1 MKKNIF
7 TLAFM
12 ALIPLFASCNKTIQ
26 EGTPEAFGFL
36 SFNGAINVDD
46 AVETK
51 AATAASGNYSIFI
64 TDAEGTEVLSTTYSE
79 VKAKDGKLSLS
90 AGTYTLEA
98 RSTAE
103 EVPASAK
110 EQPIYGTSK
119 SFTITAGETTEI
131 GSLTCTLLQCKVTV
145 SYSDDFLAMVP
156 SGTTTVTVKAGYP
169 QVFELST
176 DSAGKQSY
184 DQSAAYFAVNNG
196 ANTSMEVVF
205 KGSMRAD
212 DGSLKNATQTKTFT
226 GIQPKQWR
234 QIKFIKK
241 VDAEGTASFDI
252 TIDDLV
258 DDATLNNSINDTAE
272 NIIGEDPDAPKG
284 DGGITLAL
292 DHDAGCDVEFTDL
305 ENLVIP
311 TVATRD
317 ICLKLKCEVPNGV
330 KKFTVDIASTNTS
343 FVTAVEA
350 AKATNLDLINPIEDN
365 MIIFSVVPFPYGA
378 DLAGKT
384 SIDFDLSAAQDAI
397 LPYQG
402 THTFTMNITDK
413 KGCKKS
419 IPVVMVVE

>member
-1 MKKNIF
+1 MKKKNIIIAV
-7 TLAFM
+7 AFI
-12 ALIPLFASCNKTIQ
+12 ALISLFPSCKKNISTQ
-26 EGTPEAFGFL
+26 APDAFGFL
-36 SFNGAINVDD
+36 SFNGAISIDEAVD
-46 AVETK
+46 TK

-64 TDAEGTEVLSTTYSE
+64 TDAEGATVLSTTYSD
-79 VKAKDGKLSLS
+79 VKAKDNKLSLS

-103 EVPASAK
+103 AVPASAK
-110 EQPIYGTSK
+110 EQPVYGISK

-145 SYSDDFLAMVP
+145 SYSDDFLAMVTGNG
-156 SGTTTVTVKAGYP
+156 STTVTVTSGYP
-169 QVFELST
+169 QTFDLTYASG
-176 DSAGKQSY
+176 AKSY

-196 ANTSMEVVF
+196 ESTSMEVVF
-205 KGSMRAD
+205 KGLI
-212 DGSLKNATQTKTFT
+212 DGKSQKMTKTFT

-241 VDAEGTASFDI
+241 VAAEGTASFDI

-258 DDATLNNSINDTAE
+258 DDAALNNSIDDIAE
-272 NIIGEDPDAPKG
+272 NIIGDDPDAPKG

-292 DHDAGCDVEFTDL
+292 DHTAGCDEEFTDL

-311 TVATRD
+311 QVSERD
-317 ICLKLKCEVPNGV
+317 ICLRLKCEVPNGV
-330 KKFTVDIASTNTS
+330 KKFTVDIASTNAN

-350 AKATNLDLINPIEDN
+350 ADAMNLDLINPTEDN

-402 THTFTMNITDK
+402 RHTFTMNITDA
-413 KGCKKS
+413 KGCKKA

>member
-7 TLAFM
+7 II
-12 ALIPLFASCNKTIQ
+12 ALIAFVSLFSSCRKEVAT
-26 EGTPEAFGFL
+26 TPDAFGFL
-36 SFNGAINVDD
+36 SFDGTISVDD

-51 AATAASGNYSIFI
+51 SATAASGNYSIFI
-64 TDAEGTEVLSTTYSE
+64 TDSEGKTISTTYSE
-79 VKAKDGKLSLS
+79 IKAKDNKLSLS

-103 EVPASAK
+103 AVPYSAK
-110 EQPIYGTSK
+110 EQPVYGTTK
-119 SFTITAGETTEI
+119 DFTITAGETTTV
-131 GSLTCTLLQCKVTV
+131 GSLTCTLLQCKATV
-145 SYSDDFLAMVP
+145 SYSDEFLAMVTGN
-156 SGTTTVTVKAGYP
+156 GTTTVTVTAGYP
-169 QVFELST
+169 QTFDLTYASGAT
-176 DSAGKQSY
+176 SY
-184 DQSAAYFAVNNG
+184 DQTAAYFAVNNG
-196 ANTSMEVVF
+196 TSTSMEVVF
-205 KGSMRAD
+205 KGLI
-212 DGSLKNATQTKTFT
+212 DGKSQKMTKTFT

-241 VDAEGTASFDI
+241 TLSEGNASFDI
-252 TIDDLV
+252 VIDDLV
-258 DDATLNNSINDTAE
+258 DDAALNNAITDTDE
-272 NIIGEDPDAPKG
+272 TILGEDPNAPKG

-292 DHDAGCDVEFTDL
+292 DHDAGCDAEFTDL
-305 ENLVIP
+305 SNLVIP
-311 TVATRD
+311 QVSERD

-330 KKFTVDIASTNTS
+330 KKFTVNIASTSES

-350 AKATNLDLINPIEDN
+350 ADAVNLDLINPTEDN
-365 MIIFSVVPFPYGA
+365 MIIFSVVPFPYGE

-402 THTFTMNITDK
+402 KHTFTMNITDT